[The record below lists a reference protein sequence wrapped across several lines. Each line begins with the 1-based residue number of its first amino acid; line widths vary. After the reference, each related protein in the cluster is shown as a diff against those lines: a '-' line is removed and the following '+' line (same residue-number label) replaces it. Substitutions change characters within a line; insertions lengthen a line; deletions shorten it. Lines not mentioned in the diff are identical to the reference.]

1 MGILATATRFNELI
15 HLAYAT
21 KGKVSDNYDIQLLIE
36 LLRKNASDTRCY
48 HGRKYV
54 AETLLNSIN
63 DKLFVRHLESLI
75 QDKNYLFLPSGVDK
89 TDSICLCKLTLAN
102 GFKVIGSFTG
112 QRHQYPDTEMEEKA
126 YQDALNKL
134 KPLEE
139 YSLMSTLK
147 DINQNLDNL
156 KMMKGCIEQTLISLI
171 IGKSP
176 NLRITF

>member
-1 MGILATATRFNELI
+1 M
-15 HLAYAT
+15 AYAT